1 MLDGIPLVGLTA
13 PALLSIVV
21 LMIFTGLLIPWRTF
35 KAKERESEQWRKAFE
50 TEREARQ
57 TSDKQTSQLIDAHQV
72 THQVLKALLT
82 NSEKLLQQ
90 RGSDDVA
97 S

>member
-1 MLDGIPLVGLTA
+1 MLDGIPLVGLSA
-13 PALLSIVV
+13 PALLGVFV
-21 LMIFTGLLIPWRTF
+21 MMIFLGLLIPRRIYTD
-35 KAKERESEQWRKAFE
+35 KATESERWRVAFE

-57 TSDKQTSQLIDAHQV
+57 ESDKQTSQLIEAHKT
-72 THQVLKALLT
+72 THAVLQALLT

-90 RGSDDVA
+90 RGADDVA